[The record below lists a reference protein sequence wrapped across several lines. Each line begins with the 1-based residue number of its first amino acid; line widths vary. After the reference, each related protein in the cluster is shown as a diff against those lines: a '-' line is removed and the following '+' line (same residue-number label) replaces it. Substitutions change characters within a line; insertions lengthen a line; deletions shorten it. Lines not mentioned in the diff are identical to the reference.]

1 MQRRPMT
8 SRQRW
13 LAALDMK
20 PVDRL
25 PFWPKLDGA
34 YARAQASPFNET
46 TNDELHDW
54 IGSDPH
60 LWVTPCAREVR
71 TQTSIERTGDGRD
84 NTAQFTADGR
94 TITLVERFDTLSQSW
109 HPIEFPVKT
118 VDDVRTLQACFEDVS
133 VQFDRDEWLTSL
145 EQVKT
150 ISERGAT
157 GCGIGTTP
165 VMQFLQLYA
174 GIENGQYLLADYPD
188 EVEALFKAMHRVL
201 KQKTRIMVSHCPA
214 DALYLVENTSTTL
227 VSPTQFRKYNVK
239 HMRQIAKICERGAR
253 RLILHMCGLLSDILP
268 EIATLHVTAYEAF
281 TCAPVGDTS
290 LFDGRTAAPTV
301 CLIGG
306 TSADLWLQPASVII
320 EHIRE
325 SLQVLPHH
333 RGIVVTSAGVMPPL
347 CKPETIREVCE
358 WVKAYEVRG

>member
-1 MQRRPMT
+1 MQRRSMT

-34 YARAQASPFNET
+34 YAGMQASPYNEM
-46 TNDELHDW
+46 TNDQLHEW

-60 LWVTPCAREVR
+60 VGITSCVR
-71 TQTSIERTGDGRD
+71 VDHTETSIESTTVDDERTTLYIAG
-84 NTAQFTADGR
+84 GR
-94 TITLVERFDTLSQSW
+94 TLTKVDRFDDLSCSW
-109 HPIEFPVKT
+109 HPVVFPVKSL
-118 VDDVRTLQACFEDVS
+118 DDVQTLREVYEDMTIH
-133 VQFDRDEWLTSL
+133 FDRDGWLSAL
-145 EQVKT
+145 EEVKLVG
-150 ISERGAT
+150 ERAAT
-157 GCGIGTTP
+157 VDGVGTTP
-165 VMQFLQLYA
+165 IMEFLQHFA
-174 GIENGQYLLADYPD
+174 GIDSGQYLLIDHPD
-188 EVEALFKAMHRVL
+188 EVGLLFKVMQRVL
-201 KQKTRIMVSHCPA
+201 RKKARVVVSHSPA
-214 DALYLVENTSTTL
+214 DMIYLVENTSTTL
-227 VSPTQFRKYNVK
+227 VSPDQFRKYNLK
-239 HMRQIAKICERGAR
+239 HMRQIAKICQKGAR

-268 EIATLHVTAYEAF
+268 DIASLNVTAYEAF
-281 TCAPVGDTS
+281 TCAPVGNTS
-290 LFDGRTAAPTV
+290 LFDGRTASPTV